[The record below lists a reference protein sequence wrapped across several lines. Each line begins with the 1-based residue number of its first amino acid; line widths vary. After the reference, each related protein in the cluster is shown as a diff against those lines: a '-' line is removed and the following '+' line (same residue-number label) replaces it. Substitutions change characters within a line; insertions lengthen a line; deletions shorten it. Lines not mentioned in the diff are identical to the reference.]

1 MLERLLRILAREE
14 ITTMGELAERLNT
27 SPGLL
32 EQMLQ
37 DLSRGGYVEL
47 VDIACNGHCAAC
59 EESPICALVHGKRV
73 WRVTEKG
80 FRLAAR
86 QEPSADAA

>member
-1 MLERLLRILAREE
+1 MLERLLQILVNDEIATPTDLAR
-14 ITTMGELAERLNT
+14 RL
-27 SPGLL
+27 SVSDALL

-47 VDIACNGHCAAC
+47 VDMACERHCAGC
-59 EESPICALVHGKRV
+59 DESQICALVQGKRV

-80 FRLAAR
+80 FRLAA
-86 QEPSADAA
+86 AGA